1 MWESGRTEDGR
12 GWVKLTLSEYPQ
24 SATIEKNQIKY
35 RNLSGKWISKSI
47 GLDKYLDFGSNLKA
61 YLQVSNIT
69 LDNDLGLNL
78 YIIPTTYYMVVIS
91 ENQELVRK
99 RT

>member
-24 SATIEKNQIKY
+24 SATIEKDQIKY
-35 RNLSGKWISKSI
+35 RNLSGKQIQKSM
-47 GLDKYLDFGSNLKA
+47 GLDKYLDFGSNLEA
-61 YLQVSNIT
+61 YLQVGNIT
-69 LDNDLGLNL
+69 LGNNLGLNL
-78 YIIPTTYYMVVIS
+78 YIILTTYYMVVIS
-91 ENQELVRK
+91 KNQELVRR